1 MSVASR
7 EALLRMPAG
16 ELAKAVKRGE
26 VPAVEAVEAHIARI
40 EEVNGAL
47 NAVIVK
53 RYDQAR
59 AEAREIDDR
68 RARGETL
75 GPLAGVPIT
84 VKESLDLAGT
94 PSTFGIPSRKA
105 ALAERDDL
113 YVARMREA
121 GAIVLGKTNVA
132 QVLMYIESDNPLYG
146 RSKNPWNLDRATGG
160 SSGGQAA
167 ILAAGGTP
175 LGIGTDIGGSLRFPA
190 AFCGI
195 ASIKP
200 TAGRTPDAG
209 RFSVHIGQQAIL
221 SQVGPMAR
229 EVDDLALGLKVIS
242 GDADPI
248 VEPAVPLGDPASV
261 DIASLRVAYY
271 TDDGTISVAPSIRR
285 AVTEAAGIL
294 AGRGATVTEWRPP
307 DVPHALD
314 LWIGI
319 IAADGTQYF
328 SRILK
333 GNKKHPSIATHM
345 LLAHRSR
352 ATLAVLRGLLRA
364 TGQRGTADLIRN
376 FGRRDTLHYWQLVE
390 QQMAYQQRFLHALD
404 SDEGGPFDVIICPV
418 AAVPAIPHGT
428 ARYLASAGGYNPL
441 YNVLGYP
448 AGVVPVSRV
457 RPGEESARK
466 GSLDLV
472 QRTARKAEQGSAG
485 LPLGVQVVARPWRE
499 HVALAAMRAIQEVA
513 RTHED
518 YPNEPKLAALARSS

>member
-1 MSVASR
+1 MSIASR
-7 EALLRMPAG
+7 EAMLRMTAG
-16 ELAKAVKRGE
+16 ELAEAVRRGE
-26 VPAVEAVEAHIARI
+26 VSAAEVVEAHIARI

-47 NAVIVK
+47 NAVVVK

-59 AEAREIDDR
+59 AEAHTLDER
-68 RARGETL
+68 RARGEDL

-84 VKESLDLAGT
+84 VKESLDVAGT

-105 ALAERDDL
+105 TLAERDDL
-113 YVARMREA
+113 YVARLREA

-146 RSKNPWNLDRATGG
+146 RSNNPWNLKRATGG

-175 LGIGTDIGGSLRFPA
+175 LGLGTDIGGSLRYPA
-190 AFCGI
+190 AFCGV

-209 RFSVHIGQQAIL
+209 RFSVHVGQEAIV
-221 SQVGPMAR
+221 SQVGPMASV
-229 EVDDLALGLKVIS
+229 VDDLILSLGVLT
-242 GDADPI
+242 GAANPI
-248 VEPAVPLGDPASV
+248 VGATGGRPPLPLGDPDTV
-261 DIASLRVAYY
+261 DISSLRVAYY
-271 TDDGTISVAPSIRR
+271 TDDGTLSVAPSIRR

-294 AGRGATVTEWRPP
+294 AGRGALVTEWRPP

-319 IAADGTQYF
+319 IAADGTQHF
-328 SRILK
+328 SDILR
-333 GNKKHPSIATHM
+333 GSKKHPSIATHM

-390 QQMAYQQRFLHALD
+390 QQRAYQQRFLHALD
-404 SDEGGPFDVIICPV
+404 SDAGGPFDVIICPV

-428 ARYLASAGGYNPL
+428 ARYLATAGGYNPL
-441 YNVLGYP
+441 YSV
-448 AGVVPVSRV
+448 
-457 RPGEESARK
+457 
-466 GSLDLV
+466 
-472 QRTARKAEQGSAG
+472 
-485 LPLGVQVVARPWRE
+485 
-499 HVALAAMRAIQEVA
+499 
-513 RTHED
+513 
-518 YPNEPKLAALARSS
+518 